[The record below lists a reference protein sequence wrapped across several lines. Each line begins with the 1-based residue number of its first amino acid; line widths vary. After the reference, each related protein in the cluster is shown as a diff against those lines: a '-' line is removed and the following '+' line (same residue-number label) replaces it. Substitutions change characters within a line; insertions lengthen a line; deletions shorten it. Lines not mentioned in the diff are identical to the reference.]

1 MSLIKRNLVA
11 NLVGNLW
18 MPLLWVIVVPLY
30 MELVGVE
37 AFGLVGIFVTIQVLL
52 SQFDMGLSMTLNR
65 ELARLSVQADKGQEM
80 RDLVRT
86 LELIYCAVG
95 LAAGLLVAGAAGW
108 IARCWIHPQTI
119 SETSA
124 GHAIMLMGV
133 ALACLWPTALYSG
146 GLMGLQRQVLLSVV
160 NIIMYT
166 VRFAGAL
173 PVLWL
178 ISPTIQAFF
187 VWQAISG
194 LAHVVVLAVCLWRSL
209 PGPVIPPSF
218 QRALLGSVWRF
229 AAALWIAGVLGTLAN
244 LADKAI
250 VSKMVTLEMFG
261 YYSVAGLAA
270 GVFARIFNAVFTA
283 LYPRFSQLAALNQV
297 EELKLLYHRGSQVL
311 AVILFPLTAVTVLFS
326 KEILTSWTGNP
337 AVAEHAGLALG
348 FLAIGTALS
357 GMWSVAYGLQL
368 AYGWVRLTLYACAAA
383 VVVLPPVIYFL
394 TIHYSLPGAAFSCVL
409 MNLGVLFIVVPI
421 MHRRLLRSELWSW
434 YAKGLALPILAA
446 LIVTVPARICF
457 PGHLSRLSTILYLA
471 LVTMLAFVLGAL
483 VAPETRGMVFEYAAR
498 WRKRG

>member
-1 MSLIKRNLVA
+1 
-11 NLVGNLW
+11 
-18 MPLLWVIVVPLY
+18 
-30 MELVGVE
+30 
-37 AFGLVGIFVTIQVLL
+37 
-52 SQFDMGLSMTLNR
+52 
-65 ELARLSVQADKGQEM
+65 M

-95 LAAGLLVAGAAGW
+95 LAAGLIVAGAAGW
-108 IARCWIHPQTI
+108 IARFWIHPQAM

-124 GHAIMLMGV
+124 GRAIMLMGA

-166 VRFAGAL
+166 VRFVGAL

-178 ISPTIQAFF
+178 ISPSIQAFF

-194 LAHVVVLAVCLWRSL
+194 LAHVVVLAACLWRSL
-209 PGPVIPPSF
+209 PSAGAPSSF
-218 QRALLGSVWRF
+218 RRALLASVWRF
-229 AAALWIAGVLGTLAN
+229 AAGLWIAGVLGTLAN

-250 VSKMVTLEMFG
+250 VSKMATLEMFG

-270 GVFARIFNAVFTA
+270 GVFARIFYAVFTA
-283 LYPRFSQLAALNQV
+283 LYPRFSQLAALNQT

-311 AVILFPLTAVTVLFS
+311 AVILFPLTAVTFLFS
-326 KEILTSWTGNP
+326 KEILTAWTGNA

-348 FLAIGTALS
+348 FLALGTALS

-368 AYGWVRLTLYACAAA
+368 AYGWVRLSLAACAAA
-383 VVVLPPVIYFL
+383 VVVLPPVIYLL
-394 TIHYSLPGAAFSCVL
+394 TIRYSLTGAAFSCVL
-409 MNLGVLFIVVPI
+409 MNLGFVGIVIPI
-421 MHRRLLRSELWSW
+421 MHLRLLRSEIWSW

-446 LIVTVPARICF
+446 LIVAVPARACF
-457 PGHLSRLSTILYLA
+457 PAHLSRFSTILYLA
-471 LVTMLAFVLGAL
+471 AAAILAFVVASL
-483 VAPETRGMVFEYAAR
+483 VAPATRGIVFEYAGR
-498 WRKRG
+498 CRKRENRDAV